1 MSERTVTA
9 ALVIIGNEIL
19 SGRTQDANLAFL
31 ATELNEA
38 GIQLREVR
46 VVPDAEADIVE
57 AVNALRA
64 KHDHV
69 FTTGGIGPTHDDITS
84 ASIAKAFGVPYGR
97 HPEAERRL
105 LAYYPPEKVN
115 PARMKM
121 AETPEGA
128 ELIDNPVSV
137 APGFTIGNVHVLP
150 GVPSI
155 LQAMCAGLKPRLK
168 GGAAV
173 RSRDHHRVL
182 PRGRDRQATGRDP
195 GPPSH
200 GRDRQLPVHAPGRFG
215 TSLVLRSVDAGRDR
229 CGARRGCRTM
239 SASTASR
246 CWTCSE
252 RPPLRYS
259 PASRRGP
266 LGGIGR
272 RTRLKILSPQGRAGS
287 SPAAGTSVA
296 VIPANTY
303 ADRRNSAS
311 YR

>member
-1 MSERTVTA
+1 MAERTVTA

-31 ATELNEA
+31 ATGLNEA
-38 GIQLREVR
+38 GIQMREVR

-64 KHDHV
+64 RYDYV
-69 FTTGGIGPTHDDITS
+69 FTTGGIGPTHDDITA
-84 ASIAKAFGVPYGR
+84 ASIAKAFGVAYGR

-155 LQAMCAGLKPRLK
+155 LQAMWAGLKSRLK
-168 GGAAV
+168 GGATVLSRTITVLCPEGEIARPLGEIQANHPTV
-173 RSRDHHRVL
+173 EIGSYPFMRQDRS
-182 PRGRDRQATGRDP
+182 
-195 GPPSH
+195 
-200 GRDRQLPVHAPGRFG
+200 G
-215 TSLVLRSVDAGRDR
+215 TSLVLRSVDQAAIDAAAEAILAETRN
-229 CGARRGCRTM
+229 RGV
-239 SASTASR
+239 
-246 CWTCSE
+246 E
-252 RPPLRYS
+252 VLD
-259 PASRRGP
+259 
-266 LGGIGR
+266 LF
-272 RTRLKILSPQGRAGS
+272 
-287 SPAAGTSVA
+287 
-296 VIPANTY
+296 
-303 ADRRNSAS
+303 
-311 YR
+311 